1 MDMALINKDIE
12 IIREVRRLCLQQ
24 RFVEA
29 LDHAREIEDTET
41 RQTLLAI
48 CNSFLRSQ
56 FHDEEKVA

>member
-1 MDMALINKDIE
+1 MNLINKDIE
-12 IIREVRRLCLQQ
+12 TIRNVRRLCLQQ

-29 LDHAREIEDTET
+29 LDKAREIEDAET

-56 FHDEEKVA
+56 FNDDEKVA